1 MTSTLLRNEARANAP
16 SDKRKACIKAAI
28 TLFDSASQQA
38 EAGDLESAG
47 VSILKGLDQ
56 ERRAGLG
63 GVQVLQLIKPTNK
76 Y

>member
-1 MTSTLLRNEARANAP
+1 MKSTILRNDAKAHSP
-16 SDKRKACIKAAI
+16 SEKQQACLKAAV

-47 VSILKGLDQ
+47 LSILKGLDQ

-63 GVQVLQLIKPTNK
+63 GIQVLQLIKLR
-76 Y
+76 